1 MPIKKLSF
9 EESLECPLTEDEMET
24 MKEWDESES
33 YYGSALT
40 DYQRNRQSLLNQ
52 HFKLYLAY

>member
-1 MPIKKLSF
+1 IAFFTMPIRKQSF

-24 MKEWDESES
+24 MREWDESES

-40 DYQRNRQSLLNQ
+40 DYQRNR
-52 HFKLYLAY
+52 